1 MGHRVSRDPYEV
13 LGVARDATPDD
24 IRKAYRSLAKKL
36 HPDLNPG
43 DAKAA
48 DRFREVSAAN
58 DILGDAEKRARFDR
72 GEIDASGAE
81 RPPQRQY
88 YREYADTDG
97 AQHYHNTA
105 GFRDFGDV
113 SDLFSDLFAQGG
125 GQPGPRRG
133 MNNHYS
139 LELDFLEAVKGGR
152 KRITMPDGQTLDVN
166 IPAGVAD
173 GQILRLKG
181 KGMPGRGD
189 APAGD
194 ALVEIAVR
202 PHPNFERRGD
212 DIHVTLPITLDE
224 AILGGKVE
232 VATIA
237 GRVAI
242 TVPKGAA
249 NGQVLR
255 LRGKGVTRAGGG
267 GHGDQ
272 FVTLNLVLPSHIDE
286 DLETFIKGW
295 REKHRY
301 TVQR

>member
-13 LGVARDATPDD
+13 LGVTKDATPDD

-48 DRFREVSAAN
+48 ERFREVSAAHE
-58 DILGDAEKRARFDR
+58 ILGDAEKRARFDR

-105 GFRDFGDV
+105 GFQDFGDM

-125 GQPGPRRG
+125 RQQGPRRG
-133 MNNHYS
+133 MNSRYS
-139 LELDFLEAVKGGR
+139 LELDFLEAVRGGR
-152 KRITMPDGQTLDVN
+152 KRITMPDGQTLDLN
-166 IPAGVAD
+166 IPAGVTD

-181 KGMPGRGD
+181 KGMPGPGD
-189 APAGD
+189 TPAGD

-202 PHPNFERRGD
+202 PHPTFERRGD

-232 VATIA
+232 VATVG
-237 GRVAI
+237 GRVAV

-255 LRGKGVTRAGGG
+255 LRGKGVARAGGG

-272 FVTLNLVLPSHIDE
+272 FVTLNLVMPAHIDE
-286 DLETFIKGW
+286 ELAAFIKGW